1 MLGFFALLLGC
12 VSPEFRP
19 ASDLGDD
26 GLVVVERSKAEPPSW
41 VTLAPG
47 QVIDTPLE
55 LRIMTARSKLLNLP
69 LGLRQTQLIG
79 LDTARAA
86 LAAWLKPQLLAVSKY
101 KPSDSPLLNQEL
113 ERMLRASLDGPA
125 GKGIKIN
132 DIYYEALI
140 NRSAPPGDLMANYYA
155 VYILVAYPKDKLPLL
170 FHDLSSRLRSSKLA
184 EAQRLAPA
192 VGLLEHPAP

>member
-1 MLGFFALLLGC
+1 MLFSC
-12 VSPEFRP
+12 VSAEYRP

-26 GLVVVERSKAEPPSW
+26 GLVVVERSKAEPPQW
-41 VTLAPG
+41 VILVPG

-79 LDTARAA
+79 LDTAHSA
-86 LAAWLKPQLLAVSKY
+86 LAAWLKPQLLAASAL
-101 KPSDSPLLNQEL
+101 KPTNAPVLNQEL
-113 ERMLRASLDGPA
+113 ERILRATLDGPA
-125 GKGIKIN
+125 GKWIKIN

-155 VYILVAYPKDKLPLL
+155 AYILVAYPKDKLPLL
-170 FHDLSSRLRSSKLA
+170 FHDLSSRLRSSRLA
-184 EAQRLAPA
+184 EAQRLAA
-192 VGLLEHPAP
+192 AAELLEHPSP